1 MSKKET
7 SAEKSLRNK
16 REWKENARPYSEL
29 LEENMK
35 ELRTTHKGGKVL
47 VPAGDDV
54 KFWEGVFSEIEVGAT
69 LNGIAVKRN
78 MSEKVMRNRVRG
90 GELHEK
96 FIEAHQGRAVYHAQ
110 GIEEMLGRLENGDV
124 ESDIARVSIDARKWL
139 ATKYYPRMFGD
150 RQEVNV
156 KTADMTKVY
165 IEQLR
170 MLMTKQD
177 TRMKVVESR
186 EKSLS
191 IEDKPS

>member
-7 SAEKSLRNK
+7 IAEKRLRNK

-156 KTADMTKVY
+156 KTTDMTKVY

-186 EKSLS
+186 KKSLS